1 MMFSVQKV
9 QNFPAARAKSD
20 AKGKKIIDFYLAP
33 KIFTQI
39 AKKNTQLSDEKKTL
53 VWRVRQ

>member
-20 AKGKKIIDFYLAP
+20 AKGKKTIDFYLAP
-33 KIFTQI
+33 KIFTQNVNFFYTTFRR
-39 AKKNTQLSDEKKTL
+39 KNTA
-53 VWRVRQ
+53 